1 MLWVWHV
8 DDDLRFLTRN
18 EAGVA
23 WLAMTIFFDG
33 AHEASADPRTDTLRL
48 PPGLYEMPVIRLER
62 NPQTLKPPAWSAE
75 QRASAAR
82 MIVDLARITHANAL
96 QIDFDAPESARPF
109 YRALVADVRRELGP
123 DVFLSVTALLSWCAT
138 PHSWLDNLLAD
149 EIVPMAFDP
158 GVRPGAGVP
167 AGMEISW
174 PDPVCRKSVG
184 IGVELPR

>member
-1 MLWVWHV
+1 
-8 DDDLRFLTRN
+8 
-18 EAGVA
+18 
-23 WLAMTIFFDG
+23 
-33 AHEASADPRTDTLRL
+33 
-48 PPGLYEMPVIRLER
+48 
-62 NPQTLKPPAWSAE
+62 
-75 QRASAAR
+75 

-138 PHSWLDNLLAD
+138 PHSWLHNLPAD

-174 PDPVCRKSVG
+174 PDPVWPEERWNWRGTSQM
-184 IGVELPR
+184 VEYPARYGASRAARLFSDGRRLESGARG